1 MVDQAFSDPGLAEV
15 YDSLHPWYSRDDLA
29 FYLPLVLEASA
40 VLDVGCGT
48 GALLH
53 RAREAGHSGRLCGL
67 DPADG
72 MLARA
77 RNRADIEWVLG
88 DLSSVSWERAFDLVV
103 MTGHALQ
110 VFLTD
115 RDLAGALAKIRRAL
129 IAGGRF
135 ACETRN
141 PAARAWEGWVPGNAV
156 EVVTADGTT
165 VRAAHQVQARWG
177 DLVRFTTTFSSPK
190 WAGPRRS
197 ESTLRFLDADS
208 LADAF
213 AEAGLR
219 IDEQFGDWN
228 RGPLTATSPEIIT
241 IARATPYPAG
251 DI

>member
-1 MVDQAFSDPGLAEV
+1 MVDHAFSDAELAEV
-15 YDSLHPWYSRDDLA
+15 YDSLHPAHSRADLG

-77 RNRADIEWVLG
+77 RNRTDIEWAPG
-88 DLSSVSWERAFDLVV
+88 DLSSASWEHEFDLVV

-115 RDLAGALAKIRRAL
+115 RDLADALTTIRRVL
-129 IAGGRF
+129 ISGGRF

-141 PAARAWEGWVPGNAV
+141 PAARAWEGGFR
-156 EVVTADGTT
+156 GT
-165 VRAAHQVQARWG
+165 RSRWASPTG
-177 DLVRFTTTFSSPK
+177 PPCAWLTRFRLP
-190 WAGPRRS
+190 
-197 ESTLRFLDADS
+197 
-208 LADAF
+208 
-213 AEAGLR
+213 
-219 IDEQFGDWN
+219 
-228 RGPLTATSPEIIT
+228 
-241 IARATPYPAG
+241 
-251 DI
+251 